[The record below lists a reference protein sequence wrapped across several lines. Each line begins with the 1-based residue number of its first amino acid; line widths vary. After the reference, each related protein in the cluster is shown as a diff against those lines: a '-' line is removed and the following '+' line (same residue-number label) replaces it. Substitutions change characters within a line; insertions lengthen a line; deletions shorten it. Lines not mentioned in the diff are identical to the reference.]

1 MFIHLL
7 QLLVTKLDTFSLAH
21 TLNGG
26 YLLNPEKKQF
36 GIVAHVL

>member
-26 YLLNPEKKQF
+26 YLLNPELMF
-36 GIVAHVL
+36 YNYLNN